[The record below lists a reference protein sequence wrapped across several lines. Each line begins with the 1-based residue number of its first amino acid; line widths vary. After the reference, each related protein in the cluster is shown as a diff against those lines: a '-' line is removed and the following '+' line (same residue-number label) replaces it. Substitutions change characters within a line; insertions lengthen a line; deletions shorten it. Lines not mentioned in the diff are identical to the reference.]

1 MIRVFGRVKQ
11 ESRRLADVQHE
22 NINQAVVIDIAERNA
37 SSTSE
42 WRFVDGGAFRNVA
55 ERAVLLIVKEL
66 HRLAIFQS
74 ACGRVHLRI
83 DMTVCNEEV
92 EPTRIIEVDKTSA
105 PFYVGV
111 AWLPRF

>member
-1 MIRVFGRVKQ
+1 MIRVFGGVKQ
-11 ESRRLADVQHE
+11 ESRRLADVQHQ
-22 NINQAVVIDIAERNA
+22 NINQAVVIDIGERRA

-55 ERAVLLIVKEL
+55 ERAVSLIIKEL

-74 ACGRVHLRI
+74 ARGSVHLRI
-83 DMTVCNEEV
+83 DMTVCNEQV
-92 EPTRIIEVDKTSA
+92 EPTRIIEVDKAGT